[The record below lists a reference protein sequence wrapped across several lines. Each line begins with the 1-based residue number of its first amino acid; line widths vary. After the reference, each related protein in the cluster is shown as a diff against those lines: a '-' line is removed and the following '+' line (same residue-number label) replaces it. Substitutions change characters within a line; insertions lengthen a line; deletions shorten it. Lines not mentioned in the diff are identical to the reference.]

1 MEDTTI
7 IQRVAPELLPILE
20 LRYKILRQL
29 LFSQPLG
36 RRALASKL
44 QLGERI
50 IRRELEKLR
59 EGGLVE
65 IGPDGVRLTSKGTPI
80 VAELGQLVH
89 QLRGLRHLE
98 EGLARELGLRRMM
111 VVPGDLD
118 EDPMVKKDLARA
130 TSIYLDK
137 VLKDEDVLAVTGGT
151 TLAEVARS
159 LPLFSSRRRV
169 IVVPARGGL
178 GEEVELQANTI
189 AAVFARQLGG
199 SYRLFHLPDDLS
211 EEAMH
216 TISNEPKVRQIMALL
231 RKARYVLH
239 GIGTAEEMARRRGLG
254 PRQMDLIRRRQGV
267 GEAFGYYFDRQ
278 GRIVYSTSSTGLR
291 LEDLE
296 GIGEVIAVGG
306 GKGKAEAALA
316 VLSSKYQHVCITD
329 EGAARL
335 MWSLIEGDKEISHT
349 EGR

>member
-20 LRYKILRQL
+20 LRYKILREL
-29 LFSQPLG
+29 LFDQPLG

-50 IRRELEKLR
+50 IRRELERLR

-65 IGPDGVRLTSKGTPI
+65 VGPDGVRLRSTPI
-80 VAELGQLVH
+80 IAELGQLVH

-98 EGLARELGLRRMM
+98 EGLARELGLRR
-111 VVPGDLD
+111 VVIVPGDLD

-130 TSIYLDK
+130 TSVYLDK

-159 LPLFSSRRRV
+159 LPLFSSKRRV

-178 GEEVELQANTI
+178 GEEVELQANTV

-199 SYRLFHLPDDLS
+199 SYRLFHLPDDLP

-231 RKARYVLH
+231 RRADYVLH

-254 PRQMDLIRRRQGV
+254 PWQMELIRKRQGV

-291 LEDLE
+291 LEDLQ

-306 GKGKAEAALA
+306 GKSKAEAALA

-329 EGAARL
+329 EGAARV
-335 MWSLIEGDKEISHT
+335 MWSLIEGDKRISYT

>member
-1 MEDTTI
+1 
-7 IQRVAPELLPILE
+7 
-20 LRYKILRQL
+20 
-29 LFSQPLG
+29 
-36 RRALASKL
+36 
-44 QLGERI
+44 
-50 IRRELEKLR
+50 
-59 EGGLVE
+59 
-65 IGPDGVRLTSKGTPI
+65 
-80 VAELGQLVH
+80 
-89 QLRGLRHLE
+89 
-98 EGLARELGLRRMM
+98 M
-111 VVPGDLD
+111 VIVPGDLD

-130 TSIYLDK
+130 TSVYLDK

-159 LPLFSSRRRV
+159 LPLFSSKRRV

-178 GEEVELQANTI
+178 GEEVELQANTV

-199 SYRLFHLPDDLS
+199 SYRLFHLPDDLP

-231 RKARYVLH
+231 RRADYVLH

-254 PRQMDLIRRRQGV
+254 PWQMELIRKRQGV
-267 GEAFGYYFDRQ
+267 ERLAITDRQ

-291 LEDLE
+291 LEDLQ

-306 GKGKAEAALA
+306 GKSKAEAALA

-329 EGAARL
+329 EGAARV
-335 MWSLIEGDKEISHT
+335 MWSLIEGDKRISYT